1 MPTNAMIG
9 HKTGTGDVNSQGRI
23 IGVND
28 AGYVFL
34 PNKQGY
40 AIAVFI
46 ADSGYG
52 MTETEKMIADISEI
66 AFKSLMMQ
74 NNVIGEYVDCKD
86 GSTLTISKKENG
98 RIKVEIQLTRL
109 TTIDDGVGVLFDNG
123 LTFSATDAAGN
134 PIYGEITI
142 EGNTARLTF
151 TKSKWEYLPDGTTV
165 TFKRK

>member
-1 MPTNAMIG
+1 M
-9 HKTGTGDVNSQGRI
+9 
-23 IGVND
+23 ND

-52 MTETEKMIADISEI
+52 MAETEKMIADISEI
-66 AFKSLMMQ
+66 VFKSLMVQ
-74 NNVIGEYVDCKD
+74 NSIIGEYENSND
-86 GSTLTISKKENG
+86 GSTITISKSDNG
-98 RIKVEIQLTRL
+98 RIKVEIGLTRL
-109 TTIDDGVGVLFDNG
+109 ATIDDGVGVLFDNG

-134 PIYGEITI
+134 PIYGEIAI

-151 TKSKWEYLPDGTTV
+151 TKSKWEYLPDGTTF